1 MARKTNFNVNGH
13 DYYKVTRT
21 IGHKAD
27 GNPIKKVFYGSGINE
42 ANEKADAYVQKIK
55 SGLVINFE
63 EVTLNDLMNKWIYDI
78 KKYDNIKPST
88 FESYEGTYRNYIQNS
103 DIAHF
108 KLFNVKP
115 INIQEYYIK
124 MSKNGF
130 SSSKIKKM
138 NKLLCQFFKY
148 AIQEGYLNRNPSEN
162 LIIPKLDSE
171 KKVKENKLEYY
182 TEKEVKLIKEK
193 IKGNE
198 LELLVLFALGT
209 GLRQGELLALRY
221 SDIDYKNKQL
231 KVNRTVKT
239 NYIFDNNNQKHR
251 QQSFLEPKTNNSRR
265 IVDIPSNLIKKL
277 PIKHS
282 DDLVFTDSGSVWDA
296 RKLYRHWNY
305 FLKENNLPIKKF
317 HSLRHTYATL
327 LLSKGVEL
335 ITVSKLLGHSSVQ
348 ITEIY
353 SHVIPKLKTDAVE
366 KINNIFTE

>member
-13 DYYKVTRT
+13 NYYKVTRT
-21 IGHKAD
+21 VGHKSN

-42 ANEKADAYVQKIK
+42 ANAKADEYIQKIK
-55 SGLVINFE
+55 SGLSLDYQKI
-63 EVTLNDLMNKWIYDI
+63 TLDTLMNKWIYNI

-88 FESYEGTYRNYIQNS
+88 FESYEGTYRNYIKDS
-103 DIAHF
+103 EISSLA
-108 KLFNVKP
+108 LY
-115 INIQEYYIK
+115 NIKSVNLQEHYIK

-138 NKLLCQFFKY
+138 NKLLFQFFKY
-148 AIQEGYLNRNPSEN
+148 AIQEGYINRNPAEN
-162 LIIPKLDSE
+162 VIIPKLATE
-171 KKVKENKLEYY
+171 KQVKEDEVEYY

-221 SDIDYKNKQL
+221 SDIDYTNKQL

-239 NYIFDNNNQKHR
+239 NYIFDENNQKHR
-251 QQSFLEPKTNNSRR
+251 QQNFLEPKTSNSKRV
-265 IVDIPSNLIKKL
+265 VDIPSSLIERLENKKTDEL
-277 PIKHS
+277 I
-282 DDLVFTDSGSVWDA
+282 FTDAGAIWDA

-327 LLSKGVEL
+327 LLSNGVEL
-335 ITVSKLLGHSSVQ
+335 ITVSKLLGHSSVK

-353 SHVIPKLKTDAVE
+353 SHVIPELKTNAVE